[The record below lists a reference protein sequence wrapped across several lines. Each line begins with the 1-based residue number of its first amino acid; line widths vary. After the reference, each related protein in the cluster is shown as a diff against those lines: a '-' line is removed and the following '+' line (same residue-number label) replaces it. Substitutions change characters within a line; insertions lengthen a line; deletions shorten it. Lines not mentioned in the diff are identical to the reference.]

1 MSMLNTI
8 IIKAVQ
14 QDHNDILPCKIFAL
28 CFLCTLVSV
37 HELNLTL
44 NGWQMLSMAY
54 LANLRPTK
62 GFWNVKKE
70 ETFHFLILFQV
81 CLSRLLT
88 KNYFKISF
96 WVLCVP
102 SIPANIG
109 AWAEQAATKSV
120 ILIVSVFLTLSI
132 NPRMCHERVILIL
145 RCWQPCLGTEHRLW
159 KHKLRLDIC
168 KSCVTEIISLSILL
182 KILKQKFSILVLF
195 TQRQEDWHSISC
207 VGLE

>member
-1 MSMLNTI
+1 
-8 IIKAVQ
+8 
-14 QDHNDILPCKIFAL
+14 
-28 CFLCTLVSV
+28 
-37 HELNLTL
+37 
-44 NGWQMLSMAY
+44 MLSMAY

-132 NPRMCHERVILIL
+132 NPRMCHESVLFSDVDNPA
-145 RCWQPCLGTEHRLW
+145 WG
-159 KHKLRLDIC
+159 
-168 KSCVTEIISLSILL
+168 LSIAFGN
-182 KILKQKFSILVLF
+182 ISSDWTFVNLVL
-195 TQRQEDWHSISC
+195 QK
-207 VGLE
+207 

>member
-1 MSMLNTI
+1 
-8 IIKAVQ
+8 
-14 QDHNDILPCKIFAL
+14 
-28 CFLCTLVSV
+28 
-37 HELNLTL
+37 
-44 NGWQMLSMAY
+44 MAY

-145 RCWQPCLGTEHRLW
+145 RC
-159 KHKLRLDIC
+159 
-168 KSCVTEIISLSILL
+168 
-182 KILKQKFSILVLF
+182 
-195 TQRQEDWHSISC
+195 
-207 VGLE
+207 